1 MAGPH
6 AAPKPLPE
14 SSATECAL
22 TAPRSG
28 HLDRLG
34 RPNGV
39 RGGGH
44 DHPASVFFRVRCE
57 FLHSLDRTHLDGS
70 DLPRI

>member
-1 MAGPH
+1 MVSLQTKGVDTKHDEKGKEYIVYTTMAH
-6 AAPKPLPE
+6 AAPTPLLE
-14 SSATECAL
+14 SSATDCAL

-39 RGGGH
+39 
-44 DHPASVFFRVRCE
+44 
-57 FLHSLDRTHLDGS
+57 
-70 DLPRI
+70 